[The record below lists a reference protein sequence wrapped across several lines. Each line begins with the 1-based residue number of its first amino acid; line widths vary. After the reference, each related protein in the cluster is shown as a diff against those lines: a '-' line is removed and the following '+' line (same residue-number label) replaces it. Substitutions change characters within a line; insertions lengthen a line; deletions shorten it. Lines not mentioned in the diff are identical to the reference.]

1 MLPPLRKRIGKRWVV
16 LAAFGGLFAAL
27 FVIVG
32 VADGIGH
39 PSVPSGAVAVVED
52 APDGTITKQDFDA
65 ALTQAAS
72 QQGLPK
78 PPSPSSPQYPTLRD
92 AAMSSVLLSRW
103 ILGEAEERGITISET
118 EIANQLKQIAEQQF
132 GGQKQFQEYLKQAGF
147 SPEQAR
153 GEVERSLIT
162 DQIEKQVVPQQAT
175 VSESEINDY
184 YDANKSQFSQPET
197 RDVREIVNRDQA
209 KVEQAKTL
217 LEQDDSAEN
226 WQKVAAKYSTDK
238 ATKDSGGLRRGVTK
252 GQSETALDEQ
262 LFSASEGALI
272 GPIKGEK
279 TYYLI
284 QVDTITPATTTPLSK
299 VASQVRQQLSQGLQ
313 QEIANDFQTEFTDKW
328 SERSFCA
335 SGYVT
340 DQCANFIPPDT
351 CTGDDPGESGD
362 LDKSGCDALVPST
375 APVAP
380 GSAAVFPGQ
389 PAQGSPQGPVA
400 AGGAAAE
407 QAPTVIGP
415 GGAPQLPPG
424 TAPQTGAPPPTSP

>member
-1 MLPPLRKRIGKRWVV
+1 MLPPLRKRIGKRWAV
-16 LAAFGGLFAAL
+16 LVAFGGLFVAL

-39 PSVPSGAVAVVED
+39 PSVPEGDVAVVED
-52 APDGTITKQDFDA
+52 SPDGTITKQDFDD

-78 PPSPSSPQYPTLRD
+78 APSPSSPQYSTLRD
-92 AAMSSVLLSRW
+92 AAMSSVLLSSW
-103 ILGEAEERGITISET
+103 ITGEAEERGITISDT
-118 EIANQLKQIAEQQF
+118 EITSQLKQIAEQQF
-132 GGQKQFQEYLKQAGF
+132 GGQKQFQQYLKQAGF

-162 DQIEKQVVPQQAT
+162 NQIEKQVVPQQPT
-175 VSESEINDY
+175 VSASQIENFYE
-184 YDANKSQFSQPET
+184 ANKSQFSQPES
-197 RDVREIVNRDQA
+197 RDVREIANRDQA
-209 KVEQAKTL
+209 KIEQAKTL
-217 LEQDDSAEN
+217 LEEDDSPQN
-226 WQKVAAKYSTDK
+226 WDKVAAQFSTDK
-238 ATKDSGGLRRGVTK
+238 ATKDSGGLKRGVTK

-262 LFSASEGALI
+262 LFSADQGALI

-284 QVDTITPATTTPLSK
+284 QVDKITPATTTPLEK

-313 QEIANDFQTEFTDKW
+313 QELANDFQTEFVDKW
-328 SERSFCA
+328 TQRSFCA
-335 SGYVT
+335 QGYIT
-340 DQCANFIPPDT
+340 DRCANFTPQDA

-362 LDKSGCDALVPST
+362 LDKTGCDAFVPST
-375 APVAP
+375 APLAP

-389 PAQGSPQGPVA
+389 PAQGAPQGPL
-400 AGGAAAE
+400 AGGAAAG

-424 TAPQTGAPPPTSP
+424 AAPQPGAPPPTSP